1 MSTDVPVLYD
11 KDTAT
16 PVPSVWRETLIK
28 IIEAFK
34 NNDLASI
41 NQIEGV
47 QNIEL
52 EHLQE
57 IAENITDYGEKL
69 VSLPDETWDSS
80 QAYWMGFCWNIILD
94 LFTESEG
101 RSDLILSIRIFET
114 DGVFEYSI
122 QDMYVP

>member
-94 LFTESEG
+94 LFTEREG
-101 RSDLILSIRIFET
+101 RSDLILLIRVFET

-122 QDMYVP
+122 QDIYVP

>member
-11 KDTAT
+11 EDTAT
-16 PVPSVWRETLIK
+16 PLPSVWRETLIK

-41 NQIEGV
+41 NQIQGV

-69 VSLPDETWDSS
+69 VSLPDETWNSS
-80 QAYWMGFCWNIILD
+80 QAYWMGFCWDIILN

-114 DGVFEYSI
+114 DGVFEYLI

>member
-11 KDTAT
+11 EDTAT

-28 IIEAFK
+28 IIEAFQ

-41 NQIEGV
+41 NQIQGV

-69 VSLPDETWDSS
+69 VSLPDETWNSS
-80 QAYWMGFCWNIILD
+80 QAYWMGFCWDIILD
-94 LFTESEG
+94 LFSESEG

-122 QDMYVP
+122 QDIYVP